1 MCVFEMHLTV
11 ISAHSI
17 VVTGTLLPFH
27 CVADFGVYDRPSA
40 VTFGLV
46 VATPLL
52 RVEQRMRPDQ
62 TRPPLSVVAAPP
74 LLRPSLAQRIDGR
87 QKVTTQSR
95 QRETHLRPF
104 IGRGEHLKQLL
115 KHVLRKKEETSDCLL
130 HQTTPLL
137 ISSLLLGN
145 DFPSI

>member
-1 MCVFEMHLTV
+1 MFVFEMHLTV

-104 IGRGEHLKQLL
+104 IGRRKHLKQLL
-115 KHVLRKKEETSDCLL
+115 KHVFEKKRRNERLPPSPDHAPFDFLPALR
-130 HQTTPLL
+130 Q
-137 ISSLLLGN
+137 
-145 DFPSI
+145 

>member
-1 MCVFEMHLTV
+1 MCVFVMHLTV

-27 CVADFGVYDRPSA
+27 CLADFGVYDRPSA

-62 TRPPLSVVAAPP
+62 TRPPLSDVAAPP

-104 IGRGEHLKQLL
+104 IGRRNHLKQLL
-115 KHVLRKKEETSDCLL
+115 NHVFEKKRRNERLPPSPDHAPFDFLPALR
-130 HQTTPLL
+130 Q
-137 ISSLLLGN
+137 
-145 DFPSI
+145 